1 MTKRNQRLVRQAI
14 FAGLII
20 TAFNS
25 CSDKELSDT
34 GATIETKNIVDNYYV
49 PDKILATPSEIEN
62 NILWLK
68 WSRVINSDYA
78 PDNYY
83 LASQTYNY
91 QAKNKTEYNR
101 YIEYAKYFGDTVY
114 NTWHYLAE
122 NEWISVMPLISV
134 DITSDKEFDTDH
146 PANSNINDLC
156 TFVDHRN
163 NIYAFLHDTDENGIP
178 LYKGHYITNG
188 DVPLHFSRYFQVD
201 SIKNNPIIMPSES
214 NYIRFD
220 KLPEKHGTYNITI
233 SIKFGPDP
241 ITGQETEI
249 EPVTVEMKF

>member
-1 MTKRNQRLVRQAI
+1 MTKRDQRLVRQAI

-34 GATIETKNIVDNYYV
+34 FSTIETNNIVDNYYV
-49 PDKILATPSEIEN
+49 PGKMLATTSEIEN
-62 NILWLK
+62 NIILLN
-68 WSRVINSDYA
+68 WSRSYGDYA
-78 PDNYY
+78 RDNFD
-83 LASQTYNY
+83 LASQIYNY
-91 QAKNKTEYNR
+91 QTTNKTEYNR
-101 YIEYAKYFGDTVY
+101 YIDYAKYYGDTVY
-114 NTWHYLAE
+114 NKWHNLSE
-122 NEWISVMPLISV
+122 IEWISVMPLISV
-134 DITSDKEFDTDH
+134 DITSDKEFDANH

-156 TFVDHRN
+156 TFVDYGN
-163 NIYAFLHDTDENGIP
+163 NIYAFIHDTDENGVP
-178 LYKGHYITNG
+178 LYKGRNG
-188 DVPLHFSRYFQVD
+188 NLLLHD
-201 SIKNNPIIMPSES
+201 SQYYNVNEIKTNPIIMPSES

-220 KLPEKHGTYNITI
+220 KLPEKNGTYNITI